1 MEKYKKDISRF
12 LNSEEGKIL
21 NADVVK
27 LGVTLGIIGAAISEA
42 DVVSAATNAHRNYFQ
57 HNASGAHTN
66 ISISH
71 ILIPGLPSLH
81 LSYSVYV
88 PANSHYSHVAHNSH
102 SSHGSHGSHSSHG
115 SHARGGWC

>member
-1 MEKYKKDISRF
+1 MKKKDISRF

-42 DVVSAATNAHRNYFQ
+42 DVVSAETNTHRNFFQ
-57 HNASGAHTN
+57 HNKSGHTN
-66 ISISH
+66 ISVSY
-71 ILIPGLPSLH
+71 ILLPGLPIRH
-81 LSYSVYV
+81 INYSVSI

-102 SSHGSHGSHSSHG
+102 GSHGSHGSHSSHG